1 MKKVLSK
8 PVKQVYGV
16 ASLYVNEIRNTGS
29 GTCSN
34 SGTAIVARVHVIIQ
48 ALVHA
53 TKIKRK

>member
-29 GTCSN
+29 GTCTNSGSGSCSN
-34 SGTAIVARVHVIIQ
+34 SKGACNNIGTGVCY
-48 ALVHA
+48 
-53 TKIKRK
+53 

>member
-8 PVKQVYGV
+8 PMKQVYGV

-34 SGTAIVARVHVIIQ
+34 SGTGSCSNSGKGSCNNSG
-48 ALVHA
+48 
-53 TKIKRK
+53 TGSCY